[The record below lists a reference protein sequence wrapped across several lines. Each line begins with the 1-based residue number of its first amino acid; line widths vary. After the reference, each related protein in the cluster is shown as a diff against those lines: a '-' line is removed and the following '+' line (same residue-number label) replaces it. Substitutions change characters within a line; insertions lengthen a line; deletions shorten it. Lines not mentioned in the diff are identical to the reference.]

1 MGLFSKIKA
10 VFNSKKVAVKSIE
23 KAIEIKKVAL
33 IVGHGNGD
41 SGAMGWNGVSEFD
54 YNASVAS
61 AIEMSLTEKEVKVFF
76 RGSSGIAGVAKQ
88 AVKWGADI
96 VIELHLNAFNSK
108 AKGCEVLCLEG
119 DLLSGEKAKSFA
131 KLFCEKFNRVKRRDA
146 GVNWISSSDRGG
158 LSLRS
163 LSSTSYA
170 ILVEPFFIDNKEEWI
185 DPKEYASFLK
195 EWIKGL

>member
-1 MGLFSKIKA
+1 MGLFKKLKSIFSKPA
-10 VFNSKKVAVKSIE
+10 QQSSKPKSPIQKVAI
-23 KAIEIKKVAL
+23 

-54 YNASVAS
+54 YNSAVAKSLEISDTGKEIKAFYRS
-61 AIEMSLTEKEVKVFF
+61 A
-76 RGSSGIAGVAKQ
+76 SGITGVAAS
-88 AVKWGADI
+88 AVKWNPDI
-96 VIELHLNAFNSK
+96 VIELHLNAFNGK

-119 DLLSGEKAKSFA
+119 DLLSGEKAKSFS

-146 GVNWISSSDRGG
+146 GVNWIGSSDRGG

-185 DPKEYASFLK
+185 DPKEYAAFLK

>member
-1 MGLFSKIKA
+1 MGLFKKLKSIFSKPA
-10 VFNSKKVAVKSIE
+10 QQNSKP
-23 KAIEIKKVAL
+23 KAPIKKVAI

-61 AIEMSLTEKEVKVFF
+61 AIEMSPTEKEVKVFY
-76 RGSSGIAGVAKQ
+76 RGSSGISGVAKQ

-96 VIELHLNAFNSK
+96 VIELHLNAFNGK

-119 DLLSGEKAKSFA
+119 DLLSGEKAKSFS

-185 DPKEYASFLK
+185 DPKEYAAFLK

>member
-1 MGLFSKIKA
+1 MGLFKKLKSILSKPA
-10 VFNSKKVAVKSIE
+10 QQSSKPKSPIQKVAI
-23 KAIEIKKVAL
+23 

-54 YNASVAS
+54 YNSAVAKSLEISDTGKEIKAFYRS
-61 AIEMSLTEKEVKVFF
+61 A
-76 RGSSGIAGVAKQ
+76 SGITGVAAS
-88 AVKWGADI
+88 AVKWNPDI
-96 VIELHLNAFNSK
+96 VIELHLNAFNGK
-108 AKGCEVLCLEG
+108 ALGCEVLCLEG

-185 DPKEYASFLK
+185 DPKEYAAFLK